1 MKIDTTTLVTVKVAL
16 ILYVL
21 LVILLGV
28 YGYAS
33 PDPEHCFYVPGVEQ
47 TALTR
52 SGALTLAKE

>member
-33 PDPEHCFYVPGVEQ
+33 PDPEHCFYVPGVE
-47 TALTR
+47 
-52 SGALTLAKE
+52 